1 MKLLLSS
8 LCLLTAG
15 MSLAWV
21 GSADESKTKEPMVAV
36 ETLLPSNSFVVMT
49 YDGTEAH
56 MPAITETAAWQA
68 LEETELTARLLD
80 IGQMFF
86 SAAGEENGLMAR
98 EAIEHLRAHGLSIAG
113 SISSSGQD
121 FAPYGILVLHG
132 AGRFLDD
139 LQPMIENIA
148 MQEGETVQQKKI
160 DERDISFIGTNVP
173 DVEVSWWNEAGHLV
187 IGVGIRAS
195 EQIISTATG
204 KTDNVTK
211 NALWKQLRE

>member
-98 EAIEHLRAHGLSIAG
+98 EAIEHLRAHGLSIA
-113 SISSSGQD
+113 
-121 FAPYGILVLHG
+121 
-132 AGRFLDD
+132 
-139 LQPMIENIA
+139 
-148 MQEGETVQQKKI
+148 
-160 DERDISFIGTNVP
+160 
-173 DVEVSWWNEAGHLV
+173 
-187 IGVGIRAS
+187 
-195 EQIISTATG
+195 
-204 KTDNVTK
+204 
-211 NALWKQLRE
+211 